1 MKTYEEPQLDEDG
14 NYIPK
19 KFRGVQKKAMGDG
32 TGMDGESNDLIDEE
46 DDLDNIKAQMPLE
59 EGVLMVNLGI
69 PIIVVC

>member
-1 MKTYEEPQLDEDG
+1 
-14 NYIPK
+14 
-19 KFRGVQKKAMGDG
+19 MGEQVNV
-32 TGMDGESNDLIDEE
+32 DGESTDFLDEE